1 MSLFEQFETDKTKE
15 KDGVPIEYAANTD
28 GTIPTF
34 YIARIGGAN
43 SKYSLLIK
51 KLTKQYKRQIQFD
64 NLPEERI
71 IDISIRAFAEG
82 ALRGWDNIQDR
93 EGKQIV
99 FSVENAIALFK
110 ALPDLFSDLLS
121 QANDIELFKS
131 AQLEKDIK
139 N

>member
-15 KDGVPIEYAANTD
+15 KDGVPVEYVANAD

-51 KLTKQYKRQIQFD
+51 KLTKQYKRQIQLD
-64 NLPEERI
+64 ALPEEKLI
-71 IDISIRAFAEG
+71 EISIRAFSEG

-93 EGKQIV
+93 KGKNIP
-99 FSVENAIALFK
+99 FSIENACDLFK
-110 ALPDLFSDLLS
+110 QLPDLFADLVS
-121 QANDIELFKS
+121 QANDIDLYKS
-131 AQLEKDIK
+131 VQIEEDIK

>member
-15 KDGVPIEYAANTD
+15 KDGVPIEYAANAN

-51 KLTKQYKRQIQFD
+51 KMTKQYKRQIQMD
-64 NLPEERI
+64 TLPEEKLI
-71 IDISIRAFAEG
+71 EISIKAFSEG

-93 EGKQIV
+93 KGKNIP
-99 FSVENAIALFK
+99 FSIENACNLFK
-110 ALPDLFSDLLS
+110 QLPDLFTDLIS
-121 QANDIELFKS
+121 QANDIELYKS
-131 AQLEKDIK
+131 VQIEEDIK

>member
-15 KDGVPIEYAANTD
+15 QDGVPVEYVANCD

-51 KLTKQYKRQIQFD
+51 KLTKQYKRQIQLD
-64 NLPEERI
+64 ALPEEKLI
-71 IDISIRAFAEG
+71 EISIKAFSEG

-93 EGKQIV
+93 KGKNIP
-99 FSVENAIALFK
+99 FSIENACDLFK
-110 ALPDLFSDLLS
+110 QLPDLFADLVS
-121 QANDIELFKS
+121 QANDLDLYKSVQIE
-131 AQLEKDIK
+131 EDIK